1 MFLPDY
7 SDRLSGKGLFF
18 RGFGRNFRVSRYN
31 RAFLQQHPMRVFR
44 GYSRPVPAPVALAIG
59 NFDGVHLGHAAL
71 IARLV
76 AVAGSSGVVPTV
88 LSFEPHPREFFAPAS
103 APARLSTFRE
113 KLELLAESGVAQAM
127 ICPFNRAFAA
137 LSAEQF
143 IEAVLVRGLQVRHLV
158 IGDDFRFGRGRL
170 GDFALLQ
177 ASGERHGF
185 TVEAMGSVVVDGER
199 VSSSGVRRALAD
211 GDMAHAAKLLG
222 RPYMMDGQVGHGQKL
237 GRQLGFATANLR
249 IKHNPLP
256 MTGVFAVE
264 VAGLGDKPLPG
275 VANLGVRPTVGGTR
289 PLLEVHLFDFD
300 RDIYGAHISVRFVH
314 KLRDEQRFPNFDALK
329 AQIAADA
336 AAARAFFK
344 R

>member
-1 MFLPDY
+1 MELI
-7 SDRLSGKGLFF
+7 
-18 RGFGRNFRVSRYN
+18 RG
-31 RAFLQQHPMRVFR
+31 QHNLRPRHR
-44 GYSRPVPAPVALAIG
+44 GCVATIG
-59 NFDGVHLGHAAL
+59 NFDGVHLGHRLILDQLADQAAQL
-71 IARLV
+71 RLPRLV
-76 AVAGSSGVVPTV
+76 IT
-88 LSFEPHPREFFAPAS
+88 FEPQPQEFFAGPNAP
-103 APARLSTFRE
+103 PARLMRLRE
-113 KLELLAESGVAQAM
+113 KLLALEDLGIERVLCLEFDHRLAAMPAEAFIDDLLVERLG
-127 ICPFNRAFAA
+127 
-137 LSAEQF
+137 
-143 IEAVLVRGLQVRHLV
+143 VRHLV
-158 IGDDFRFGRGRL
+158 IGDDFRFGRGRV

-177 ASGERHGF
+177 AAGERHGF

-222 RPYMMDGQVGHGQKL
+222 RPYMMDGQVVHGQKL

-264 VAGLGDKPLPG
+264 VGGLGERPLPG
-275 VANLGVRPTVGGTR
+275 VANLGIRPTVGGTR

-314 KLRDEQRFPNFDALK
+314 KLRDEQRFSNFDALK